1 MLKINRK
8 SLPTCSRCGSDK
20 IILKSRTH
28 VGETRIDDVIGTD
41 MIGCAVIHRYL
52 ACEGCGQHV
61 TRSEYESFLQ
71 AEEERC

>member
-1 MLKINRK
+1 MLNTKGK
-8 SLPTCSRCGSDK
+8 LQPTCSRCGSDK

-28 VGETRIDDVIGTD
+28 VGDTRIDDVIKTD

-52 ACEGCGQHV
+52 ACEACGQHL

-71 AEEERC
+71 AAEERC